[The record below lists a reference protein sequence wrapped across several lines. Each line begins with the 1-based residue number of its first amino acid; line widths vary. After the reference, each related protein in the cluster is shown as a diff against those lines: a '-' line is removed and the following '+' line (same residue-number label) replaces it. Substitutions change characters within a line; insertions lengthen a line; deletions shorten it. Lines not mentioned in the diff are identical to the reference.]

1 MVSGISKLPTD
12 SETPKEG
19 EENKLE
25 AWQLK
30 ADKAAGIMWLMVD
43 NTQRVHF
50 RVIKDDLLKMWGALR
65 EIHLYKRAGIRFNV

>member
-1 MVSGISKLPTD
+1 MVAWFHTQALWCIVSGVSKLPTD
-12 SETPKEG
+12 SETLKEG

-43 NTQRVHF
+43 N
-50 RVIKDDLLKMWGALR
+50 R
-65 EIHLYKRAGIRFNV
+65 EFISG